1 MSTIKSS
8 AENLTLNADGAN
20 NDIKFQSNGSEV
32 ASIDQAGTITAT
44 TFTGAGSTPSIVD
57 GGNAT
62 AMTINSSEQVGIGK
76 TPVNTL
82 DINHSGGAVV
92 KLWRDSSSGFLQLDV
107 DGTHASIRN
116 DGGLIKFKTGG
127 DTVRASV
134 TDNGICFGTDTA
146 AANALADYEEGTW
159 TPAMKDTSDRALSTN
174 TGSSGAIYVKIGRQV
189 TVTGRI
195 TTDSIGAAGGQLML
209 TGLPFAAYGSSLG
222 GYSGGTVG
230 RAGNLNIASGT
241 NIAFAVTYGQTHCEM
256 TRWDDSL
263 GTTDMQV
270 SEWSAD
276 GWIMFCLVYQ
286 TA

>member
-32 ASIDQAGTITAT
+32 ASIDQAGLLTAGGGVSA
-44 TFTGAGSTPSIVD
+44 TGAVNSTGEMRVSNPSATSQLYLYGASGQKSNIILNEYGVRAWHIGAGTETSGQLSIGDGTTERMRFQHGGVVSIPSGIELGSGVD
-57 GGNAT
+57 GT
-62 AMTINSSEQVGIGK
+62 AA
-76 TPVNTL
+76 NTL
-82 DINHSGGAVV
+82 D
-92 KLWRDSSSGFLQLDV
+92 
-107 DGTHASIRN
+107 
-116 DGGLIKFKTGG
+116 
-127 DTVRASV
+127 
-134 TDNGICFGTDTA
+134 
-146 AANALADYEEGTW
+146 DYEEGTW
-159 TPAMKDTSDRALSTN
+159 TPVMKDSSDRALSTN

-195 TTDSIGAAGGQLML
+195 TTDSLGSASGQLML

-256 TRWDDSL
+256 TRWDDSV
-263 GTTDMQV
+263 GTTDMQT